1 LYLFDLVGRSGCGGG
16 KSPTV
21 DSHDGCPLKR
31 GYRSVTPLTVP
42 DRASSAPEFHRM
54 IGDTRYQNPVKQGGD
69 ETNIIAEEPAA
80 LVSEAVCSRLIS

>member
-1 LYLFDLVGRSGCGGG
+1 
-16 KSPTV
+16 
-21 DSHDGCPLKR
+21 
-31 GYRSVTPLTVP
+31 
-42 DRASSAPEFHRM
+42 M